1 MSSSTPFKAAALTLI
16 FAIVGATAGLAEPPN
31 KQVGDKYVF
40 VTGSRIP
47 QKVKVKSIG
56 TATVS
61 PLSVIKRREIDRS
74 GRFTTEGVVALDP
87 SVRVVSGRGGS
98 GF

>member
-1 MSSSTPFKAAALTLI
+1 MLVSGM
-16 FAIVGATAGLAEPPN
+16 VGATATFAQPPN
-31 KQVGDKYVF
+31 KQFGDEYVF

-74 GRFTTEGVVALDP
+74 GRFTTEGVIALDP
-87 SVRVVSGRGGS
+87 SVRVISGHGGS